1 MGRKYKV
8 TIEVEYEADDAADP
22 SAILDS
28 FQDTLDDSTDL
39 LTPYGG
45 TVEKFEVSV
54 EDMD

>member
-8 TIEVEYEADDAADP
+8 TIEVEYEEGEAPDP
-22 SAILDS
+22 SSLLDS
-28 FQDTLDDSTDL
+28 VQDNAEDL
-39 LTPYGG
+39 LEPYGE